1 MEFQSQKI
9 INIMSKKKIYILLG
23 SVLGLVI
30 ILIVLSKAG
39 IIGNKDKG
47 TEIEIAKAD
56 EITIIETVSATG
68 KIQPEIEVK
77 ISSEVSGEI
86 IALPV
91 KEGQVV
97 KKGQLLVKI
106 NPDLYTSGYNRTV
119 SNLSASKSG
128 LSQADASF
136 KEAKANYERSKTLY
150 DKGIISRSE
159 WDKAVASFEVAQAN
173 KQSSYY
179 NVQSAGATVK
189 EAQDNLGRTTIYAP
203 ADGTISMLNVELGER
218 VLGTQ
223 QMTGT
228 EILRVAN
235 LNNMEVEVD
244 VNENDIVKINV
255 GDSAN
260 VQVDAYLKKEF
271 KGIVTSISNSASAAI
286 SADQVT
292 NFKVK
297 VRILKESY
305 MDLLEGKPITYSP
318 FRPGMTAT
326 VDVITTRKE
335 KVIGV
340 PISAIVMK
348 ADTTAANKYKVKDEK
363 PDDKKVA
370 AKTDKKFECVFVKE
384 GNKAKIRIVKTGIQD
399 NTNIEV
405 ISGIKKGDVIIIGPY
420 TTVSKDLNPGDKVV
434 IADTKDK
441 EQKK

>member
-1 MEFQSQKI
+1 
-9 INIMSKKKIYILLG
+9 MSKKTTYILVGVAVVVIVALVSLSKMGILG
-23 SVLGLVI
+23 SKEI
-30 ILIVLSKAG
+30 I
-39 IIGNKDKG
+39 
-47 TEIEIAKAD
+47 TEVEVAKAN

-86 IALPV
+86 ISLPI

-97 KKGQLLVKI
+97 KKGDLLVKI

-119 SNLSASKSG
+119 AGLSQTKAG

-136 KEAKANYERSKTLY
+136 NEAKASYDRNKTLF
-150 DKGIISRSE
+150 DKGIISKSE
-159 WDKAVASFEVAQAN
+159 WDKAVSAYESAKAN
-173 KQSSYY
+173 KQSAYY
-179 NVQSAGATVK
+179 NVKSASATVN
-189 EAQDNLGRTTIYAP
+189 EAKDNLGRTTIYAP

-228 EILRVAN
+228 ELLRVAN

-260 VQVDAYLKKEF
+260 VEVDAYMKKQF
-271 KGIVTSISNSASAAI
+271 KGIVTSISNSASTTLT
-286 SADQVT
+286 ADQVT

-305 MDLLEGKPITYSP
+305 QDLVVGKPASYSP

-326 VDVITTRKE
+326 VDIITKRKE

-340 PISAIVMK
+340 PISAVVIK
-348 ADTTAANKYKVKDEK
+348 TDTTPVKKIVVEDESADQTIK
-363 PDDKKVA
+363 SKSDKKM
-370 AKTDKKFECVFVKE
+370 ECVFVKK
-384 GNKAKIRIVKTGIQD
+384 GTKAVIKVIKTGIQD
-399 NTNIEV
+399 DTNIEV
-405 ISGIKKGDVIIIGPY
+405 TQGLAKGDEIIVGPY
-420 TTVSKDLNPGDKVV
+420 TTVSKDLNSGDKISV
-434 IADTKDK
+434 AKTPAN
-441 EQKK
+441 KK

>member
-1 MEFQSQKI
+1 
-9 INIMSKKKIYILLG
+9 MSKKKIYIF
-23 SVLGLVI
+23 SIAAVVLVI
-30 ILIVLSKAG
+30 LLVVLSKNG
-39 IIGNKDKG
+39 VIGNKDKG
-47 TEIEIAKAD
+47 TEIETAKAD
-56 EITIIETVSATG
+56 EITIVETVSATG

-97 KKGQLLVKI
+97 KKGELLVKI

-119 SNLSASKSG
+119 SNLSGTKAG

-136 KEAKANYERSKTLY
+136 KEAQSNYERSRTLF
-150 DKGIISRSE
+150 DKGVISRSD
-159 WDKAVASFEVAQAN
+159 WDRATASFEVAKAT
-173 KQSSYY
+173 KQK
-179 NVQSAGATVK
+179 AK
-189 EAQDNLGRTTIYAP
+189 DNLGRTTIYAP

-260 VQVDAYLKKEF
+260 VEVDAFLKKEF
-271 KGIVTSISNSASAAI
+271 KGIVTSISNSASAVA

-305 MDLLEGKPITYSP
+305 MDLLEGKPATYSP

-348 ADTTAANKYKVKDEK
+348 SDTAATKPYEVKDEA
-363 PDDKKVA
+363 PDDKKVV

-399 NTNIEV
+399 DTNIEV
-405 ISGIKKGDVIIIGPY
+405 LSGIKKGDVIIVGPY
-420 TTVSKDLNPGDKVV
+420 NTVSKELNSGDKVAV
-434 IADTKDK
+434 SDSK
-441 EQKK
+441 EKEKEKKK